1 MLEHNEKYGVVL
13 GFDVPVTR
21 DAQELADSFKP
32 PIKVWFLSFEHLID
46 FYGAPLS
53 KDFFQIFTADIIYH
67 LTDQFTKHLIDQK
80 KRKQEELKHVAIFPA
95 SLSILPNCV
104 FAKRDPIIVGV
115 KVKEGQLKLGSPICV
130 PAKVRFYKRLE
141 T

>member
-1 MLEHNEKYGVVL
+1 MSTSYPGIQPSH
-13 GFDVPVTR
+13 
-21 DAQELADSFKP
+21 
-32 PIKVWFLSFEHLID
+32 II
-46 FYGAPLS
+46 
-53 KDFFQIFTADIIYH
+53 FFTQLLLQIFTADIIYH

-115 KVKEGQLKLGSPICV
+115 KVKEGQLKIGSPICV
-130 PAKVRFYKRLE
+130 PAKVRDPI
-141 T
+141 TV

>member
-32 PIKVWFLSFEHLID
+32 PIKVRFLSFEYLTD

-53 KDFFQIFTADIIYH
+53 KDF
-67 LTDQFTKHLIDQK
+67 
-80 KRKQEELKHVAIFPA
+80 
-95 SLSILPNCV
+95 
-104 FAKRDPIIVGV
+104 
-115 KVKEGQLKLGSPICV
+115 
-130 PAKVRFYKRLE
+130 
-141 T
+141 